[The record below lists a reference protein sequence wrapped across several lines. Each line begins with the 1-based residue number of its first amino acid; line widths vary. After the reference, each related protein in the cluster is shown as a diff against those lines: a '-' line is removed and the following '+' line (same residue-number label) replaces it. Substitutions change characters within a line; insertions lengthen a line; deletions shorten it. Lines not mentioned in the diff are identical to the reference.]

1 MLLKRPSVSVLKPM
15 KANRSKQRC
24 MLLITTFM
32 CTMTMSFLKTS
43 RRVTPQTPRTGTGPL
58 GCLEFG
64 SYWYPLSPA
73 VLIPGV
79 QRNSQKATTPWT
91 WLWVTLMHA
100 CVRNA
105 VKFTLNF
112 KFGFRKNMATQTSW
126 STRWWSA
133 SLNTNGQHL
142 ASTSSLRISSS
153 TSSSCHSWQH
163 LVLWCSALWK
173 QHVSTSHICS
183 VGIVTV
189 IIFLHILQVLKFWM
203 DLSMGQYQRTVKV
216 RQSWK

>member
-153 TSSSCHSWQH
+153 TSSSCHSW
-163 LVLWCSALWK
+163 
-173 QHVSTSHICS
+173 
-183 VGIVTV
+183 
-189 IIFLHILQVLKFWM
+189 
-203 DLSMGQYQRTVKV
+203 
-216 RQSWK
+216 